1 MERILMMS
9 GYNNVQ
15 LKGLG
20 IFTYLIEHFDMTPEQ
35 ALTEMKEHGQDTKD
49 AERAIKLINKQ
60 KGK

>member
-1 MERILMMS
+1 MS

-20 IFTYLIEHFDMTPEQ
+20 LFTYLIEHFDMTPEQ